1 MNFHP
6 LPDNWEQQRLVAQ
19 RLATHVLGQ
28 ARFRHDG
35 LFDLVPLPGG
45 FGTPPV
51 GPQRERVRLVGGSMF
66 TERVVG
72 DDVRELVAPTQ
83 VEIVVGTTIRGLCK
97 AIGFEPDPG
106 F

>member
-66 TERVVG
+66 IERVVG
-72 DDVRELVAPTQ
+72 DRMQFGGFGPVRAGPSQYSPTQ
-83 VEIVVGTTIRGLCK
+83 V
-97 AIGFEPDPG
+97 
-106 F
+106 